1 MSVIIELQVPGEE
14 FTLGRLLR
22 SEEAPRIEFE
32 TTVPTSEE
40 PVPVFWL
47 ESEATAAFEARVE
60 AHNAVEQLIPID
72 EFPNRT
78 LYALDWNAGENCLLA
93 SLTAQDAQLL
103 AAART
108 DDVWDLEVRFP
119 SHDALSAFESD
130 AEANGIAFSV
140 QRLYNPTSPD
150 DNQSYGLTDVQR
162 EALELAIARGYYAIP
177 REVTTIELGEE
188 LGISDQAVTERLRRA
203 IVTLVSNT
211 LMTTDE

>member
-1 MSVIIELQVPGEE
+1 MSVIVELQVSGEE
-14 FTLGRLLR
+14 FTLGRLLN
-22 SEEAPRIEFE
+22 SEDGPHIEFE

-40 PVPVFWL
+40 SVPFFWL
-47 ESEATAAFEARVE
+47 DDEAIAAFEARVE
-60 AHNAVEQLIPID
+60 AHDAVERFIAVD
-72 EFPNRT
+72 EFQNRT
-78 LYALDWNAGENCLLA
+78 LYALDWHAGEDCLLA
-93 SLTAQDAQLL
+93 NLAAQDAQLL

-119 SHDALSAFESD
+119 SHDTLSAFESD
-130 AEANGIAFSV
+130 AEANGIAFSI

-177 REVTTIELGEE
+177 REVRTIELGEE

-211 LMTTDE
+211 LLTTDE